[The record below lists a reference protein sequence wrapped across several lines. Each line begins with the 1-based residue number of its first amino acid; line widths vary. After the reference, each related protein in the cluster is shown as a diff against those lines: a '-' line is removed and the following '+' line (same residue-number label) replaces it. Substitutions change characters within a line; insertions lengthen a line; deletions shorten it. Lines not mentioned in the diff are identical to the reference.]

1 MTKGD
6 INRTIQLLT
15 LIDKRHEIIEHER
28 KVEETELIT
37 PSNDT
42 RLLIKINICY
52 DKKKIY
58 AFLFIYFFNWTA
70 CHNKILIY

>member
-52 DKKKIY
+52 DKKKYMHSYLYIFSIGLHVITKY
-58 AFLFIYFFNWTA
+58 
-70 CHNKILIY
+70 

>member
-52 DKKKIY
+52 DKKKY
-58 AFLFIYFFNWTA
+58 MHSYLYFFSIGLHVIT
-70 CHNKILIY
+70 KY